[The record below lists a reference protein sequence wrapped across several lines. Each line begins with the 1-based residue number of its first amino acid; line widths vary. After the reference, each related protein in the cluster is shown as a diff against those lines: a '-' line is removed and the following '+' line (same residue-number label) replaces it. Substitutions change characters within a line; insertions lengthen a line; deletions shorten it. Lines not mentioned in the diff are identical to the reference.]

1 MEYHLSQMAGDRVGG
16 DRKAEWMSEYQEEV
30 LTGLLGLQ
38 AELRGDEPEPHDE
51 PAATAFSEASI
62 SEDGEG
68 VGEGDAA
75 GSQEIIAVTEEDVT
89 VSSGSV
95 SSGSLASGSH
105 PSGSH
110 PSGPSIDG
118 LSVNERLAALN
129 ERLGQLEYDL
139 AGVTKRIERIEPD
152 PEVESSESTDT
163 DVDARWRSFLDL
175 QKIVADRLDQR

>member
-1 MEYHLSQMAGDRVGG
+1 
-16 DRKAEWMSEYQEEV
+16 MSEYQEEV
-30 LTGLLGLQ
+30 LTGLLDLQ

-51 PAATAFSEASI
+51 PAAKASSEASI
-62 SEDGEG
+62 SADGEG
-68 VGEGDAA
+68 VGEGDDS
-75 GSQEIIAVTEEDVT
+75 GSQETIAVTEGDVT
-89 VSSGSV
+89 VSL
-95 SSGSLASGSH
+95 SSGSL
-105 PSGSH
+105 PSGSLS
-110 PSGPSIDG
+110 SGASTTG

-152 PEVESSESTDT
+152 PEVESSGNTDT

>member
-1 MEYHLSQMAGDRVGG
+1 
-16 DRKAEWMSEYQEEV
+16 MSEYQEEV

-51 PAATAFSEASI
+51 PAAKASSEAPI

-68 VGEGDAA
+68 VGEGDGARI
-75 GSQEIIAVTEEDVT
+75 QETIAVTEEDVT
-89 VSSGSV
+89 VSH
-95 SSGSLASGSH
+95 SSGSHSSD
-105 PSGSH
+105 
-110 PSGPSIDG
+110 PSING

-152 PEVESSESTDT
+152 PEVESPGSTDT

-175 QKIVADRLDQR
+175 QKIVADRLEQR

>member
-1 MEYHLSQMAGDRVGG
+1 
-16 DRKAEWMSEYQEEV
+16 MSEYQEEV

-38 AELRGDEPEPHDE
+38 AELRGDEPEPQDE
-51 PAATAFSEASI
+51 PAAKASSEAPI
-62 SEDGEG
+62 SDGEG
-68 VGEGDAA
+68 VGEGDGARI
-75 GSQEIIAVTEEDVT
+75 QETIAVTEEDVT
-89 VSSGSV
+89 VSH
-95 SSGSLASGSH
+95 SSGSLSSGSH
-105 PSGSH
+105 S
-110 PSGPSIDG
+110 SGPSIEG

-152 PEVESSESTDT
+152 PEVESPGSTDT

>member
-1 MEYHLSQMAGDRVGG
+1 
-16 DRKAEWMSEYQEEV
+16 MSEYQEEV
-30 LTGLLGLQ
+30 LTGLLDLQ

-51 PAATAFSEASI
+51 PAAKASSEASI
-62 SEDGEG
+62 SADGEG
-68 VGEGDAA
+68 VGEGDDS
-75 GSQEIIAVTEEDVT
+75 GSQESIAVTEGDVT
-89 VSSGSV
+89 VSLSSGPV
-95 SSGSLASGSH
+95 ASGSL
-105 PSGSH
+105 PSGSLS
-110 PSGPSIDG
+110 SGASTTG

-152 PEVESSESTDT
+152 PEVESSGNTDT

>member
-1 MEYHLSQMAGDRVGG
+1 
-16 DRKAEWMSEYQEEV
+16 MSEYQEEV
-30 LTGLLGLQ
+30 LTGLLDLQ

-51 PAATAFSEASI
+51 PAANASSEASI
-62 SEDGEG
+62 SDDDAEG
-68 VGEGDAA
+68 VDEGDDA
-75 GSQEIIAVTEEDVT
+75 GGQETIAVTEEDVT
-89 VSSGSV
+89 VSL
-95 SSGSLASGSH
+95 SSGSLSPGSLSSDASTK
-105 PSGSH
+105 
-110 PSGPSIDG
+110 G

-152 PEVESSESTDT
+152 PELESSGSTDT

>member
-1 MEYHLSQMAGDRVGG
+1 
-16 DRKAEWMSEYQEEV
+16 MSEYQEEV
-30 LTGLLGLQ
+30 LTGLLDLQ

-51 PAATAFSEASI
+51 PAAKASSEVSI

-68 VGEGDAA
+68 VGEGDGV
-75 GSQEIIAVTEEDVT
+75 GSQETIAVTEEDVT
-89 VSSGSV
+89 VSLSSSAHSSGSV
-95 SSGSLASGSH
+95 SSGSLSSDASTK
-105 PSGSH
+105 
-110 PSGPSIDG
+110 G

-152 PEVESSESTDT
+152 PEVESPGSTDT